1 MENKETFYHGSA
13 CCFDKFSLSYL
24 GTGEGKSKFG
34 HGIYI
39 TSSYDTAVLYASK
52 ASKANGKICSY
63 VYTVEVPQLT
73 DDNHIFSSKPVNEDI
88 IERAEKQIGEILPDE
103 AKSAGKYFRKYIGN
117 ILVGNRTTIKK
128 MISKA
133 DADAESAVSKFLD
146 SIGVVFLVWPH
157 SQNKPNGATNRA
169 VLNESNIRIVKVE
182 KITHE
187 L

>member
-73 DDNHIFSSKPVNEDI
+73 DDNNIFSSKPVNEDI
-88 IERAEKQIGEILPDE
+88 IKRAEEKVGESLPDE
-103 AKSAGKYFRKYIGN
+103 AKSTGKYFRKYIGN

-133 DADAESAVSKFLD
+133 DADAESAATKFLD

-169 VLNESNIRIVKVE
+169 VLNENNIKIVNVVE
-182 KITHE
+182 VIIN
-187 L
+187 